1 MEHGGMKI
9 FFSTG
14 PGLGHFLPVV
24 PLAWAARAAGHDVMM
39 VTAGPAIQ
47 ACASAGLPAI
57 DAFPDFDFKDMTKR
71 NRKDVQGF
79 RYPFSDA
86 ALPFVAKMMA
96 GISDKMADRTV
107 EMAKSWKPDLIVHT
121 PFNVNGSLAAT
132 LLSIPTVV
140 HGFGLL
146 SIGKLT
152 GLTDLIYE
160 NMRPAC
166 ERNGVTSELVRPTAI
181 IDTCPPSMR
190 EADRPPAWFCRYVPY
205 NGGGSLPDWL
215 VEAPS
220 RRRICVTLGTALPH
234 VAGVGGVS
242 GVIDAVRNLDVD
254 VILALGGTDASVL
267 GALPSNVRTVGWIP
281 LSALVPTC
289 SAIVHHGGAGT
300 TMNAL
305 VAGVPQLI
313 VPHMADQH
321 GNARAVQQRSVGL
334 MHLPEDANAQTVQ
347 RSLRQLLEDSNFTQA
362 AQEVRQENENQIPPA
377 DIVPHLVE
385 LSGRG

>member
-1 MEHGGMKI
+1 MKI
-9 FFSTG
+9 LFSTG

-24 PLAWAARAAGHDVMM
+24 PLAWAARAAGHDVIM
-39 VTAGPAIQ
+39 VTTGPAIQ

-57 DAFPDFDFKDMTKR
+57 DALPDFNFKDIAKR
-71 NRKDVQGF
+71 NRKDVQRF
-79 RYPFSDA
+79 RDPFSDA
-86 ALPFVAKMMA
+86 ALPLVAEMMA

-107 EMAKSWKPDLIVHT
+107 EMAKSWKPDSIVHT
-121 PFNVNGSLAAT
+121 PFNANGSLVAT

-140 HGFGLL
+140 QGFGLL

-166 ERNGVTSELVRPTAI
+166 ARNGVTSELVRPAAI

-190 EADRPPAWFCRYVPY
+190 EPDRPSAWFCRYVPY
-205 NGGGSLPDWL
+205 NGGGRLPDWL

-220 RRRICVTLGTALPH
+220 RPRICVTLGTAIPH
-234 VAGVGGVS
+234 VAGVGAVR
-242 GVIDAVRNLDVD
+242 GVIEAVRDLDVD
-254 VILALGGTDASVL
+254 VILALGGTDPSVL
-267 GALPSNVRTVGWIP
+267 GTLPSNVRTVGWIP
-281 LSALVPTC
+281 LSALAPTC

-305 VAGVPQLI
+305 VAGVPQL
-313 VPHMADQH
+313 VLPHMADQH
-321 GNARAVQQRSVGL
+321 GNAKAVQHRGVGL
-334 MHLPEDANAQTVQ
+334 MHLPEEANAQTVQ
-347 RSLRQLLEDSNFTQA
+347 RSLRQLLEGSTFTQA
-362 AQEVRQENENQIPPA
+362 AQEVRQENENQVPPA

-385 LSGRG
+385 LGRRPCRS

>member
-1 MEHGGMKI
+1 
-9 FFSTG
+9 
-14 PGLGHFLPVV
+14 
-24 PLAWAARAAGHDVMM
+24 M

-57 DAFPDFDFKDMTKR
+57 DAFPDFDFKDMAKT

-107 EMAKSWKPDLIVHT
+107 QMAKSWNPDLIVHT
-121 PFNVNGSLAAT
+121 PFNANGSLAAT

-146 SIGKLT
+146 SIGKIT

-160 NMRPAC
+160 NMRPPC
-166 ERNGVTSELVRPTAI
+166 ERNGVTSELVRPSAI

-190 EADRPPAWFCRYVPY
+190 ESDRPSAWFCRYVPY

-215 VEAPS
+215 VEAPA
-220 RRRICVTLGTALPH
+220 RPRICVTLGTALPH
-234 VAGVGGVS
+234 VAGVGGIS
-242 GVIDAVRNLDVD
+242 GVIDAVRDLDVD
-254 VILALGGTDASVL
+254 VILALGGTDTSAL
-267 GALPSNVRTVGWIP
+267 GTLPSNVRAVGWIP

-305 VAGVPQLI
+305 VAGVPQL
-313 VPHMADQH
+313 VLPHMADQH
-321 GNARAVQQRSVGL
+321 GNAKAVQQRGVGL
-334 MHLPEDANAQTVQ
+334 MHLPEEATAQTVQ
-347 RSLRQLLEDSNFTQA
+347 RSLRQLLDDSNFTQA
-362 AQEVRQENENQIPPA
+362 AQEVRQENENQVPPA
-377 DIVPHLVE
+377 DIVPHLVA
-385 LSGRG
+385 LAGRG